1 MREVRMKRKVNVTR
15 VVLLSA
21 LFMVAV
27 QMMSCQVEDHS
38 NLTVVKAGLFIDG
51 TGSPPLRDVLIFI
64 EGNRI
69 TQVTQQEEIPPGSTV
84 VDASQQVVMPG
95 LIDTHV
101 HPGDRANAGPSPE
114 YAASVRHHL
123 KQALDFGVTTIFSLG
138 LDPDSNFAIR
148 DESWGDDFDGS
159 RMLTAGTG
167 FTAIGGHPTQL
178 GSDLPNQIDDPALAR
193 ERVRE
198 LAAQGVDGLK
208 IWVAPRGGLPVIKA
222 EVSRAIIDEGH
233 KHNLRVFAHLNTAE
247 DTQTLVEAQ
256 LDGVTHI
263 PGDSYE
269 EETIQLMRRQG
280 TTVAPMLVQKK
291 KGLVFSEDS
300 ELFEDPFVRQVLG
313 QEVDELK
320 EALAQTS
327 PEALER
333 MSQSY
338 QQGKENVLRLKNAGV
353 RLAVGTDSNTNF
365 APVGLITHK
374 EIEALVEAGLS
385 PMEALVAGTRGSAEW
400 AGISDRVGTLEP
412 GKLADMIILEE
423 DPLVNIRNTRKIA
436 KVILGGRVVE

>member
-1 MREVRMKRKVNVTR
+1 MKRTIHFTLF
-15 VVLLSA
+15 VLLTA
-21 LFMVAV
+21 ILT
-27 QMMSCQVEDHS
+27 MSCQVEDHS
-38 NLTVVKAGLFIDG
+38 NVTVVKAGLLIDG
-51 TGSPPLRDVLIFI
+51 TGNPPLRDVLIFI

-69 TQVTQQEEIPPGSTV
+69 TQVTQQEEIPPGATV
-84 VDASQQVVMPG
+84 IDASQQVVMPG

-114 YAASVRHHL
+114 YAASVRRHL

-167 FTAIGGHPTQL
+167 FTAVGGHPTQL
-178 GSDLPNQIDDPALAR
+178 GSDLPNQIDDPAQAR
-193 ERVRE
+193 QRVQE

-208 IWVAPRGGLPVIKA
+208 IWVAPLSGLPTIKA

-269 EETIQLMRRQG
+269 EETIQLMLKQG

-300 ELFEDPFVRQVLG
+300 ELFEDPFVRRVLG
-313 QEVDELK
+313 QEVDKLK
-320 EALAQTS
+320 EALAQTT

-333 MSQSY
+333 WSQSY

-353 RLAVGTDSNTNF
+353 RLAVGTDSNTSF

-374 EIEALVEAGLS
+374 EIETLVEAGLS

-400 AGISDRVGTLEP
+400 AGVSDRLGTLEA
-412 GKLADMIILEE
+412 GKLADMLILEE
-423 DPLVNIRNTRKIA
+423 NPLDNIRNTRKIA
-436 KVILGGRVVE
+436 KIILGGRVVE

>member
-1 MREVRMKRKVNVTR
+1 MKRTIHCTLF
-15 VVLLSA
+15 VLLTA
-21 LFMVAV
+21 ILT
-27 QMMSCQVEDHS
+27 MSCQVEDPS
-38 NLTVVKAGLFIDG
+38 NVTVVKAGLLIDG
-51 TGSPPLRDVLIFI
+51 TGNPPLRDVLIFI

-69 TQVTQQEEIPPGSTV
+69 TQVVQQEEIPPGATV
-84 VDASQQVVMPG
+84 IDASQQVVMPG

-114 YAASVRHHL
+114 YRASVIQHL

-138 LDPDSNFAIR
+138 LDPDSNFALR

-167 FTAIGGHPTQL
+167 FTAVGGHPTQL
-178 GSDLPNQIDDPALAR
+178 GTDLPNQIDDPALAR
-193 ERVRE
+193 QRVQE

-208 IWVAPRGGLPVIKA
+208 IWVAPIAGLPVIKA
-222 EVSRAIIDEGH
+222 EVSRAIIEEGH

-263 PGDSYE
+263 AGDSYE
-269 EETIQLMRRQG
+269 EETIELMRRQG
-280 TTVAPMLVQKK
+280 TIVAPMLVQKK
-291 KGLVFSEDS
+291 KGLVFSEDR

-333 MSQSY
+333 MAQSY
-338 QQGKENVLRLKNAGV
+338 QQAKENFVRLKNAGV
-353 RLAVGTDSNTNF
+353 RLAVGTDSNTSF

-374 EIEALVEAGLS
+374 EVETLVEAGLS

-400 AGISDRVGTLEP
+400 AGVSDRLGTIEA
-412 GKLADMIILEE
+412 GKLADMLILEE
-423 DPLVNIRNTRKIA
+423 NPLVDIRNTRKIV

>member
-1 MREVRMKRKVNVTR
+1 MKRTIHFTLF
-15 VVLLSA
+15 VLLTA
-21 LFMVAV
+21 ILT
-27 QMMSCQVEDHS
+27 MSCQVEDHS
-38 NLTVVKAGLFIDG
+38 NVTVVKAGLLIDG
-51 TGSPPLRDVLIFI
+51 TGNPPLRDVLVFI
-64 EGNRI
+64 EGSRI
-69 TQVTQQEEIPPGSTV
+69 TQVVQQEEIPQGATV
-84 VDASQQVVMPG
+84 IDASQQVVMPG

-114 YAASVRHHL
+114 YAASVRRHL

-167 FTAIGGHPTQL
+167 FTAVGGHPTQF
-178 GSDLPNQIDDPALAR
+178 GSDLPNQVDDPALAR
-193 ERVRE
+193 QRVQE
-198 LAAQGVDGLK
+198 LAAQGVDGLQ
-208 IWVAPRGGLPVIKA
+208 IWVAPIGGLPVTKA

-233 KHNLRVFAHLNTAE
+233 KHNLRIFAHLNTAE

-263 PGDSYE
+263 AWDDYE
-269 EETIQLMRRQG
+269 EETIELMRSQG

-300 ELFEDPFVRQVLG
+300 ELFEDPFVRRVLG
-313 QEVDELK
+313 QEVDKLK
-320 EALAQTS
+320 EALAQTT

-333 MSQSY
+333 WSQSY

-353 RLAVGTDSNTNF
+353 RLAVGTDSNTSF

-374 EIEALVEAGLS
+374 EIETLVEAGLS

-400 AGISDRVGTLEP
+400 AGVSDRLGTLEA
-412 GKLADMIILEE
+412 GKLADMLILEE
-423 DPLVNIRNTRKIA
+423 NPLDDIRNTRKIV

>member
-1 MREVRMKRKVNVTR
+1 MKRVIHFT
-15 VVLLSA
+15 LLVIVSA
-21 LFMVAV
+21 ILT
-27 QMMSCQVEDHS
+27 MSCQVNDHS
-38 NLTVVKAGLFIDG
+38 NVTVVKAGLLIDG
-51 TGSPPLRDVLIFI
+51 TGNPPLRDVLVFI
-64 EGNRI
+64 EGSRI
-69 TQVTQQEEIPPGSTV
+69 TQVVQQEEIPQGATV
-84 VDASQQVVMPG
+84 IDASQQVVMPG

-114 YAASVRHHL
+114 YRASVIRHL

-148 DESWGDDFDGS
+148 DESWGVDFDGS

-167 FTAIGGHPTQL
+167 FTAVGGHPTQL
-178 GSDLPNQIDDPALAR
+178 GSDLPNQVDDPAQAR
-193 ERVRE
+193 QRVQE

-208 IWVAPRGGLPVIKA
+208 IWVAPLSGLPTIKA

-269 EETIQLMRRQG
+269 EETIQLMLRQG

-320 EALAQTS
+320 EALAQIS

-333 MSQSY
+333 MSQGY

-353 RLAVGTDSNTNF
+353 RLAVGTDSNTSF

-374 EIEALVEAGLS
+374 EIETLVEAGLS

-400 AGISDRVGTLEP
+400 AGVSDRWGTLEA
-412 GKLADMIILEE
+412 GKLADMLILEE
-423 DPLVNIRNTRKIA
+423 NPLDNIRNTRKIA
-436 KVILGGRVVE
+436 KIILGGRVVE

>member
-1 MREVRMKRKVNVTR
+1 MKRKVNVTL

-21 LFMVAV
+21 LFM
-27 QMMSCQVEDHS
+27 MSCQVQDDP
-38 NLTVVKAGLFIDG
+38 NITVVKAGLLIDG
-51 TGSPPLRDVLIFI
+51 TGNPPLRDVLVFI
-64 EGNRI
+64 EGDRI
-69 TQVTQQEEIPPGSTV
+69 TQVVQQEEIPPGATV

-114 YAASVRHHL
+114 YRASVIQHL

-167 FTAIGGHPTQL
+167 FTAVGGHPTQL
-178 GSDLPNQIDDPALAR
+178 GTDLPNQIDEPALAR
-193 ERVRE
+193 QRVQE

-208 IWVAPRGGLPVIKA
+208 IWVAPISGLPVLKA
-222 EVSRAIIDEGH
+222 EVSRAIIEEGH
-233 KHNLRVFAHLNTAE
+233 KHNLRVFAHLNTAA

-263 PGDSYE
+263 AGDSYE
-269 EETIQLMRRQG
+269 EKTIELMLRQG

-291 KGLVFSEDS
+291 KGMVFSEDR
-300 ELFEDPFVRQVLG
+300 ELFEDPMVRQILG

-320 EALAQTS
+320 EALDQTS
-327 PEALER
+327 PETLER

-338 QQGKENVLRLKNAGV
+338 QQGRENLVRLRNAGV
-353 RLAVGTDSNTNF
+353 KLAVGTDSNTSF
-365 APVGLITHK
+365 APVGFITHK
-374 EIEALVEAGLS
+374 EIETLVEAGLS
-385 PMEALVAGTRGSAEW
+385 PMEALVAATRGSAEW
-400 AGISDRVGTLEP
+400 AGVSDRVGTLEA

>member
-1 MREVRMKRKVNVTR
+1 MKRTIHFTL
-15 VVLLSA
+15 VVLLTA
-21 LFMVAV
+21 ILT
-27 QMMSCQVEDHS
+27 MSCQVEDPS
-38 NLTVVKAGLFIDG
+38 NVTVVKAGLLIDG
-51 TGSPPLRDVLIFI
+51 TGNPPLRDVLIFI

-69 TQVTQQEEIPPGSTV
+69 TQVVQQEEIPPGATV
-84 VDASQQVVMPG
+84 IDASQQVVMPG

-114 YAASVRHHL
+114 YRASVIQHL
-123 KQALDFGVTTIFSLG
+123 KQALAFGVTTIFSLG
-138 LDPDSNFAIR
+138 LDPDSNFALR

-167 FTAIGGHPTQL
+167 FTAVGGHPTQL
-178 GSDLPNQIDDPALAR
+178 GTDLPNQIDDPALAR
-193 ERVRE
+193 QRVQE

-208 IWVAPRGGLPVIKA
+208 IWVAPIAGLPVIKA
-222 EVSRAIIDEGH
+222 EVSRAIIEEGH

-263 PGDSYE
+263 AGDSYE
-269 EETIQLMRRQG
+269 EETIELMRRQG
-280 TTVAPMLVQKK
+280 TIVAPMLVQKK
-291 KGLVFSEDS
+291 KGLVFSEDRA
-300 ELFEDPFVRQVLG
+300 LFEDPFVRRVLG

-333 MSQSY
+333 MAQSY
-338 QQGKENVLRLKNAGV
+338 QQAKENFVRLKNAGV
-353 RLAVGTDSNTNF
+353 RLAVGTDSNTSF

-374 EIEALVEAGLS
+374 EVETLVEAGLS

-400 AGISDRVGTLEP
+400 AGVSDRLGTIEA
-412 GKLADMIILEE
+412 GKLADMLILEE
-423 DPLVNIRNTRKIA
+423 NPLVDIRNTRKIV

>member
-1 MREVRMKRKVNVTR
+1 MKRTIHFTL
-15 VVLLSA
+15 VVLLTA
-21 LFMVAV
+21 ILT
-27 QMMSCQVEDHS
+27 MSCQVEDHS
-38 NLTVVKAGLFIDG
+38 NVTVVKAGLLIDG
-51 TGSPPLRDVLIFI
+51 TGNPPLRDVLVFI
-64 EGNRI
+64 EGSRI
-69 TQVTQQEEIPPGSTV
+69 TQVVQQEEIPQGATV
-84 VDASQQVVMPG
+84 IDASQQVVMPG

-114 YAASVRHHL
+114 YAASVRRHL
-123 KQALDFGVTTIFSLG
+123 KQALTFGVTTIFSLG

-167 FTAIGGHPTQL
+167 FTAVGGHPTQL

-193 ERVRE
+193 QRVQE

-208 IWVAPRGGLPVIKA
+208 IWVAPLSGLPTIKA

-269 EETIQLMRRQG
+269 EETIQLMLRQG

-300 ELFEDPFVRQVLG
+300 ELFEDPFVRRVLG
-313 QEVDELK
+313 QEVDKLK
-320 EALAQTS
+320 EALAQTT

-333 MSQSY
+333 WSQSY

-353 RLAVGTDSNTNF
+353 RLAVGTDSNTSF

-374 EIEALVEAGLS
+374 EIETLVEAGLS

-400 AGISDRVGTLEP
+400 AGVSDRLGTLEA
-412 GKLADMIILEE
+412 GKLADMLILEE
-423 DPLVNIRNTRKIA
+423 NPLDNIRNTRKIV

>member
-1 MREVRMKRKVNVTR
+1 MKRTIHFTL
-15 VVLLSA
+15 VVLLTA
-21 LFMVAV
+21 ILT
-27 QMMSCQVEDHS
+27 MSCQVEDPS
-38 NLTVVKAGLFIDG
+38 NVTVVKAGLLIDG
-51 TGSPPLRDVLIFI
+51 TGNPPLRDVLIFI

-69 TQVTQQEEIPPGSTV
+69 TQVVQQEEIPPGATV

-114 YAASVRHHL
+114 YRASVIQHL

-138 LDPDSNFAIR
+138 LDPDSNFALR

-167 FTAIGGHPTQL
+167 FTAVGGHPTQL
-178 GSDLPNQIDDPALAR
+178 GSDLPNQVDDPAQDR
-193 ERVRE
+193 QRVQE

-208 IWVAPRGGLPVIKA
+208 IWVAPLSGLPTIKA

-263 PGDSYE
+263 PGDSYD
-269 EETIQLMRRQG
+269 EETIELMRRQG
-280 TTVAPMLVQKK
+280 TIVAPMLVQKK

-300 ELFEDPFVRQVLG
+300 ELFEDPFVRKILG

-333 MSQSY
+333 MSQGY

-353 RLAVGTDSNTNF
+353 RLAVGTDSNTSF

-374 EIEALVEAGLS
+374 EIETLVEAGLS

-400 AGISDRVGTLEP
+400 AGVSDRLGTLEA
-412 GKLADMIILEE
+412 GKLADMLILEE
-423 DPLVNIRNTRKIA
+423 NPLVDIRNTRKIVQ
-436 KVILGGRVVE
+436 VILGGRVVE

>member
-1 MREVRMKRKVNVTR
+1 MKRKVNVTR

-21 LFMVAV
+21 LFIVAV
-27 QMMSCQVEDHS
+27 QMMSCQVEDPS
-38 NLTVVKAGLFIDG
+38 NVTVVKAGLLIDG
-51 TGSPPLRDVLIFI
+51 TGNPPLRDVLIFI

-69 TQVTQQEEIPPGSTV
+69 TQVVQQEEIPPGATV
-84 VDASQQVVMPG
+84 IDASQQVVMPG

-114 YAASVRHHL
+114 YRASVIQHL
-123 KQALDFGVTTIFSLG
+123 KQALAFGVTTIFSLG
-138 LDPDSNFAIR
+138 LDPDSNFALR

-167 FTAIGGHPTQL
+167 FTAVGGHPTQL
-178 GSDLPNQIDDPALAR
+178 GTDLPNQIDDPALAR
-193 ERVRE
+193 QRVQE

-208 IWVAPRGGLPVIKA
+208 IWVAPIAGLPVIKA
-222 EVSRAIIDEGH
+222 EVSRAIIEEGH

-263 PGDSYE
+263 AGDSYE
-269 EETIQLMRRQG
+269 EETIELMRRQG
-280 TTVAPMLVQKK
+280 TIVAPMLVQKK
-291 KGLVFSEDS
+291 KGLVFSEDR
-300 ELFEDPFVRQVLG
+300 ELFEDPFVRRVLG

-333 MSQSY
+333 MAQSY
-338 QQGKENVLRLKNAGV
+338 QQAKENFVRLKNAGV
-353 RLAVGTDSNTNF
+353 RLAVGTDSNTSF

-374 EIEALVEAGLS
+374 EVETLVEAGLS

-400 AGISDRVGTLEP
+400 AGVSDRLGTIEA
-412 GKLADMIILEE
+412 GKLADMLILEE
-423 DPLVNIRNTRKIA
+423 NPLVDIRNTRKIV

>member
-1 MREVRMKRKVNVTR
+1 MKRVIHFT
-15 VVLLSA
+15 LLVIVSA
-21 LFMVAV
+21 ILT
-27 QMMSCQVEDHS
+27 MSCQVEDHS
-38 NLTVVKAGLFIDG
+38 NVTVVKAGLLIDG
-51 TGSPPLRDVLIFI
+51 TGNPPLRDVLIFI

-69 TQVTQQEEIPPGSTV
+69 TQVVQQEEIPQGATV
-84 VDASQQVVMPG
+84 IDASQQVVMPG

-114 YAASVRHHL
+114 YAASVRRHL

-167 FTAIGGHPTQL
+167 FTAVGGHPTQL
-178 GSDLPNQIDDPALAR
+178 GSDLPNQIDDPAQAR
-193 ERVRE
+193 QRVQE

-208 IWVAPRGGLPVIKA
+208 IWVAPLSGLPTIKA

-269 EETIQLMRRQG
+269 EETIQLMLRQG

-300 ELFEDPFVRQVLG
+300 ELFEDPFVRRVLG
-313 QEVDELK
+313 QEVDKLK
-320 EALAQTS
+320 EALAQTT

-333 MSQSY
+333 WSQSY
-338 QQGKENVLRLKNAGV
+338 QQGKENVLRLKDAGV
-353 RLAVGTDSNTNF
+353 RLAVGTDSNTSF

-374 EIEALVEAGLS
+374 EIETLVEAGLS

-400 AGISDRVGTLEP
+400 AGVSDRLGTLEA
-412 GKLADMIILEE
+412 GKLADMLILEE
-423 DPLVNIRNTRKIA
+423 DPLVDIRNTRKIV

>member
-1 MREVRMKRKVNVTR
+1 MKRKVNVT
-15 VVLLSA
+15 L
-21 LFMVAV
+21 VAILAAILTV
-27 QMMSCQVEDHS
+27 SCQVEDNS
-38 NLTVVKAGLFIDG
+38 DITVIKAGLLIDG
-51 TGSPPLRDVLIFI
+51 TGNPPLGDVLIFI

-69 TQVTQQEEIPPGSTV
+69 TQVTQQEDIPPGATV

-138 LDPDSNFAIR
+138 LDPDSNFVIR
-148 DESWGDDFDGS
+148 DESWGDDFDGA

-167 FTAIGGHPTQL
+167 FTAVGGHPTQL
-178 GSDLPNQIDDPALAR
+178 GGDLPNQIDDPAQAR
-193 ERVRE
+193 QRVQE

-208 IWVAPRGGLPVIKA
+208 IWVAPIGGLPVIKP

-233 KHNLRVFAHLNTAE
+233 KHNLRIFAHLNTAE

-263 PGDSYE
+263 AWDDYE
-269 EETIQLMRRQG
+269 EETIELMRSQG

-300 ELFEDPFVRQVLG
+300 ELFEDPFIRRILG

-320 EALAQTS
+320 EALAQTT

-338 QQGKENVLRLKNAGV
+338 QQGRKNFVRLKDAGV

-365 APVGLITHK
+365 APVGLITQL
-374 EIEALVEAGLS
+374 EVEALVEAGLS

-400 AGISDRVGTLEP
+400 AGASDRVGTLEP

-423 DPLVNIRNTRKIA
+423 DPLVDIRNTRKIV

>member
-1 MREVRMKRKVNVTR
+1 MKRVIHFTL
-15 VVLLSA
+15 VVFVSA
-21 LFMVAV
+21 IL
-27 QMMSCQVEDHS
+27 MMSCQEEDHS
-38 NLTVVKAGLFIDG
+38 NVTVVKAGLLIDG
-51 TGSPPLRDVLIFI
+51 TGNPPLRDVLILI

-69 TQVTQQEEIPPGSTV
+69 TQITQQEEIPPGATV
-84 VDASQQVVMPG
+84 IDASQQVVIPG

-114 YAASVRHHL
+114 YRASVIQHL

-167 FTAIGGHPTQL
+167 FTAVGGHPTQL

-193 ERVRE
+193 QRVQE

-208 IWVAPRGGLPVIKA
+208 IWVAPLSGLPTIKA

-269 EETIQLMRRQG
+269 EETIQLMLRQG

-313 QEVDELK
+313 QEVDKLK
-320 EALAQTS
+320 EALAQTT

-333 MSQSY
+333 WSQSY
-338 QQGKENVLRLKNAGV
+338 QQGKENVLRLKDAGV
-353 RLAVGTDSNTNF
+353 RLAVGTDSNTSF

-374 EIEALVEAGLS
+374 EIETLVEAGLS

-400 AGISDRVGTLEP
+400 AGVSDRLGTLEA
-412 GKLADMIILEE
+412 GKLADMLILEE
-423 DPLVNIRNTRKIA
+423 NPLDNIRNTRKIV

>member
-1 MREVRMKRKVNVTR
+1 MKRVIHFTLMVF
-15 VVLLSA
+15 VSA
-21 LFMVAV
+21 IL
-27 QMMSCQVEDHS
+27 MMSCQVEVPS
-38 NLTVVKAGLFIDG
+38 NITVVKAGLLIDG
-51 TGSPPLRDVLIFI
+51 TGNPPLRDVLILI

-69 TQVTQQEEIPPGSTV
+69 TQITQQEEIPPGATV
-84 VDASQQVVMPG
+84 IDASQQVVIPG

-114 YAASVRHHL
+114 YRASVIQHL

-167 FTAIGGHPTQL
+167 FTAVGGHPTQL
-178 GSDLPNQIDDPALAR
+178 GSDLPNQIDDPAQAR
-193 ERVRE
+193 QRVQE

-208 IWVAPRGGLPVIKA
+208 IWVAPLSGLPTIKA

-269 EETIQLMRRQG
+269 EETIQLMLRQG

-313 QEVDELK
+313 QEVDKLK
-320 EALAQTS
+320 EALAQTT

-333 MSQSY
+333 WSQSY
-338 QQGKENVLRLKNAGV
+338 QQGKENVLRLKDAGV
-353 RLAVGTDSNTNF
+353 RLAVGTDSNTSF

-374 EIEALVEAGLS
+374 EIETLVEAGLS

-400 AGISDRVGTLEP
+400 AGVSDRLGTLEA
-412 GKLADMIILEE
+412 GKLADMLILEE
-423 DPLVNIRNTRKIA
+423 NPLDNIRNTRKIA
-436 KVILGGRVVE
+436 KIILGGRVVE

>member
-1 MREVRMKRKVNVTR
+1 MKRTIHFTL
-15 VVLLSA
+15 VVLLTA
-21 LFMVAV
+21 ILT
-27 QMMSCQVEDHS
+27 MSCQVEDHS
-38 NLTVVKAGLFIDG
+38 NVTVVKAGLLIDG
-51 TGSPPLRDVLIFI
+51 TGNPPLRDVLIFI
-64 EGNRI
+64 EGSRI
-69 TQVTQQEEIPPGSTV
+69 TQVTQQEEIPQGATV
-84 VDASQQVVMPG
+84 IDASQQVVMPG

-101 HPGDRANAGPSPE
+101 HPGDRANAGPSAE
-114 YAASVRHHL
+114 YRASVIQHL
-123 KQALDFGVTTIFSLG
+123 KQALAFGVTTIFSLG

-148 DESWGDDFDGS
+148 DESWGDDFEGS

-167 FTAIGGHPTQL
+167 FTAVGGHPTQL

-193 ERVRE
+193 QRVRE

-208 IWVAPRGGLPVIKA
+208 LWVAPIGGLPVIKA

-247 DTQTLVEAQ
+247 DTQTLIEAQ

-263 PGDSYE
+263 AWDDYE
-269 EETIQLMRRQG
+269 EETIQLMLKQG

-300 ELFEDPFVRQVLG
+300 ELFEDPFVRRVLG
-313 QEVDELK
+313 QEVDKLK
-320 EALAQTS
+320 EALAQTT

-333 MSQSY
+333 WSQSY

-353 RLAVGTDSNTNF
+353 RLAVGTDSNTSF

-374 EIEALVEAGLS
+374 EIETLVEAGLS

-400 AGISDRVGTLEP
+400 AGVSDRLGTLEA
-412 GKLADMIILEE
+412 GKLADMLILEE
-423 DPLVNIRNTRKIA
+423 NPLDNIRNTRKIV

>member
-1 MREVRMKRKVNVTR
+1 MKRTIHFTL
-15 VVLLSA
+15 VVLLTA
-21 LFMVAV
+21 ILT
-27 QMMSCQVEDHS
+27 MSCQVEDHS
-38 NLTVVKAGLFIDG
+38 NVTVVKAGLLIDG
-51 TGSPPLRDVLIFI
+51 TGNPPLRDVLVFI
-64 EGNRI
+64 EGSRI
-69 TQVTQQEEIPPGSTV
+69 TQVVQQEEIPQGATV
-84 VDASQQVVMPG
+84 IDASQQVVMPG

-101 HPGDRANAGPSPE
+101 HPGDRANAGPSAE
-114 YAASVRHHL
+114 YRASVIQHL
-123 KQALDFGVTTIFSLG
+123 KQALAFGVTTIFSLG

-167 FTAIGGHPTQL
+167 FTAVGGHPTQL

-193 ERVRE
+193 QRVQE

-208 IWVAPRGGLPVIKA
+208 IWVAPLSGLPTIKA

-269 EETIQLMRRQG
+269 EETIQLMLRQG

-300 ELFEDPFVRQVLG
+300 ELFEDPFVRRVLG

-320 EALAQTS
+320 EALAQTT

-333 MSQSY
+333 MSQGY

-353 RLAVGTDSNTNF
+353 RLAVGTDSNTPF

-374 EIEALVEAGLS
+374 EIETLVEAGLS

-400 AGISDRVGTLEP
+400 AGVSDRVGTLEP

-423 DPLVNIRNTRKIA
+423 DPLVDIRNTRKIV

>member
-1 MREVRMKRKVNVTR
+1 MKRVIHFTL
-15 VVLLSA
+15 VVFVSA
-21 LFMVAV
+21 IL
-27 QMMSCQVEDHS
+27 MMSCQVEVPS
-38 NLTVVKAGLFIDG
+38 NITVVKAGLLIDG
-51 TGSPPLRDVLIFI
+51 TGNPPLRDVLIFI

-69 TQVTQQEEIPPGSTV
+69 TQVVQQEEIPSGATV
-84 VDASQQVVMPG
+84 IDASQQVVIPG

-114 YAASVRHHL
+114 YRASVIHHL

-138 LDPDSNFAIR
+138 LDPDSNFALR

-167 FTAIGGHPTQL
+167 FTAVGGHPTQL
-178 GSDLPNQIDDPALAR
+178 GTDLPNQIDDPALAR
-193 ERVRE
+193 QRVQE

-208 IWVAPRGGLPVIKA
+208 IWVAPIAGLPVIKA
-222 EVSRAIIDEGH
+222 EVSRAIIEEGH

-263 PGDSYE
+263 AGDSYE
-269 EETIQLMRRQG
+269 EETIELMRRQG
-280 TTVAPMLVQKK
+280 TIVAPMLVQKK
-291 KGLVFSEDS
+291 KGLVFSEDR
-300 ELFEDPFVRQVLG
+300 ELFEDPFVRRVLG

-333 MSQSY
+333 MAQSY
-338 QQGKENVLRLKNAGV
+338 QQAKENFVRLKNAGV
-353 RLAVGTDSNTNF
+353 RLAVGTDSNTSF

-374 EIEALVEAGLS
+374 EVETLVEAGLS

-400 AGISDRVGTLEP
+400 AGVSDRLGTIEA
-412 GKLADMIILEE
+412 GKLADMLILEE
-423 DPLVNIRNTRKIA
+423 NPLVDIRNTRKIV

>member
-1 MREVRMKRKVNVTR
+1 MKRLIHFT
-15 VVLLSA
+15 LLVIVSA
-21 LFMVAV
+21 ILT
-27 QMMSCQVEDHS
+27 MSCQVEDHS
-38 NLTVVKAGLFIDG
+38 NVTVVKAGLLIDG
-51 TGSPPLRDVLIFI
+51 TGNPPLRDVLILI

-69 TQVTQQEEIPPGSTV
+69 TQVVQQEEIPSGATV
-84 VDASQQVVMPG
+84 IDASQQVVIPG

-114 YAASVRHHL
+114 YRASVIHHL
-123 KQALDFGVTTIFSLG
+123 KQALTFGVTTIFSLG
-138 LDPDSNFAIR
+138 LDPDSNFALR
-148 DESWGDDFDGS
+148 DESWEDDFDGS

-167 FTAIGGHPTQL
+167 FTAVGGHPTQL
-178 GSDLPNQIDDPALAR
+178 GSDLPNQIDDPAQAR
-193 ERVRE
+193 QRVQE

-208 IWVAPRGGLPVIKA
+208 IWVAPLSGLPTIKA

-269 EETIQLMRRQG
+269 EETIQLMLRQG

-300 ELFEDPFVRQVLG
+300 ELFEDPIVRQVLG

-333 MSQSY
+333 MSQGY
-338 QQGKENVLRLKNAGV
+338 QQGKENVLRLKDAGV
-353 RLAVGTDSNTNF
+353 RLAVGTDSNTSF

-374 EIEALVEAGLS
+374 EIETLVEAGLS

-400 AGISDRVGTLEP
+400 AGVSDRLGTLEA
-412 GKLADMIILEE
+412 GKLADMLILEE
-423 DPLVNIRNTRKIA
+423 NPLDNIRNTRKIA
-436 KVILGGRVVE
+436 KIILGGRVVE

>member
-1 MREVRMKRKVNVTR
+1 MKRTIHFTL
-15 VVLLSA
+15 VVLLTA
-21 LFMVAV
+21 ILT
-27 QMMSCQVEDHS
+27 MSCQVEDHS
-38 NLTVVKAGLFIDG
+38 NVTVVKAGLLIDG
-51 TGSPPLRDVLIFI
+51 TGNPPLRDVLVFI
-64 EGNRI
+64 EGSRI
-69 TQVTQQEEIPPGSTV
+69 TQVVQQEEIPQGATV
-84 VDASQQVVMPG
+84 IDASQQVVMPG

-101 HPGDRANAGPSPE
+101 HPGDRANAGPSAE
-114 YAASVRHHL
+114 YRASVIQHL
-123 KQALDFGVTTIFSLG
+123 KQALAFGVTTIFSLG

-148 DESWGDDFDGS
+148 DESWGDDFEGS

-167 FTAIGGHPTQL
+167 FTAVGGHPTQL

-193 ERVRE
+193 QRVQE
-198 LAAQGVDGLK
+198 LAAQGVDGFKL
-208 IWVAPRGGLPVIKA
+208 WVAPIGGLPVIKA

-233 KHNLRVFAHLNTAE
+233 KHNLRVFAHLKTAK
-247 DTQTLVEAQ
+247 DTQTLIEAQ

-263 PGDSYE
+263 AWDDYE
-269 EETIQLMRRQG
+269 EETIQLMLNQG

-300 ELFEDPFVRQVLG
+300 ELFEDPFVRRVLG
-313 QEVDELK
+313 QEVDKLK
-320 EALAQTS
+320 EALAQTT

-333 MSQSY
+333 WSQSY
-338 QQGKENVLRLKNAGV
+338 QQGRKNFVRLKDAGV
-353 RLAVGTDSNTNF
+353 RLAVGTDSNTSF

-374 EIEALVEAGLS
+374 EVEALVEAGLS

-400 AGISDRVGTLEP
+400 AGASDRVGTLEP

-423 DPLVNIRNTRKIA
+423 DPLVDIRNTRKIV

>member
-1 MREVRMKRKVNVTR
+1 MKRTIHCTLF
-15 VVLLSA
+15 VLLTA
-21 LFMVAV
+21 ILT
-27 QMMSCQVEDHS
+27 MSCQVEDPS
-38 NLTVVKAGLFIDG
+38 NVTVVKAGLLIDG
-51 TGSPPLRDVLIFI
+51 TGNPPLRDVLIFI

-69 TQVTQQEEIPPGSTV
+69 TQVVQQEEIPPGATV
-84 VDASQQVVMPG
+84 IDASQQVVMPG

-114 YAASVRHHL
+114 YRASVIQHL

-138 LDPDSNFAIR
+138 LDPDSNFALR

-167 FTAIGGHPTQL
+167 FTAVGGHPTQL
-178 GSDLPNQIDDPALAR
+178 GTDLPNQIDDPALAR
-193 ERVRE
+193 QRVQE

-208 IWVAPRGGLPVIKA
+208 IWVAPIAGLPVIKA
-222 EVSRAIIDEGH
+222 EVSRAIIEEGH

-263 PGDSYE
+263 AGDSYE
-269 EETIQLMRRQG
+269 EETIELMRRQG
-280 TTVAPMLVQKK
+280 TIVAPMLVQKK
-291 KGLVFSEDS
+291 KGLVFSEDR
-300 ELFEDPFVRQVLG
+300 ELFEDPFVRQILG

-333 MSQSY
+333 MAQSY
-338 QQGKENVLRLKNAGV
+338 QQAKENFVRLKNAGV
-353 RLAVGTDSNTNF
+353 RLAVGTDSNTSF

-374 EIEALVEAGLS
+374 EVETLVEAGLS

-400 AGISDRVGTLEP
+400 AGVSDRLGTIEA
-412 GKLADMIILEE
+412 GKLADMLILEE
-423 DPLVNIRNTRKIA
+423 NPLVDIRNTRKIV

>member
-1 MREVRMKRKVNVTR
+1 MKRTIHFTL
-15 VVLLSA
+15 VVLLTA
-21 LFMVAV
+21 ILT
-27 QMMSCQVEDHS
+27 MSCQVEDHS
-38 NLTVVKAGLFIDG
+38 NVTVVKAGLLIDG
-51 TGSPPLRDVLIFI
+51 TGNPPLRDVLVFI
-64 EGNRI
+64 EGSRI
-69 TQVTQQEEIPPGSTV
+69 TQVVQQEEIPQGATV
-84 VDASQQVVMPG
+84 IDASQQVVMPG

-101 HPGDRANAGPSPE
+101 HPGDRANAGPSAE
-114 YAASVRHHL
+114 YRASVIQHL
-123 KQALDFGVTTIFSLG
+123 KQALAFGVTTIFSLG

-148 DESWGDDFDGS
+148 DESWGDDFEGS

-167 FTAIGGHPTQL
+167 FTAVGGHPTQL

-193 ERVRE
+193 QRVQE

-208 IWVAPRGGLPVIKA
+208 LWVAPIGGLPVIKA

-233 KHNLRVFAHLNTAE
+233 KHNLRVFAHLNTAK
-247 DTQTLVEAQ
+247 DTQTLIEAQ

-263 PGDSYE
+263 AWDDYE
-269 EETIQLMRRQG
+269 EETIQLMLNQG

-300 ELFEDPFVRQVLG
+300 ELFEDPFVRRVLG
-313 QEVDELK
+313 QEVDKLK
-320 EALAQTS
+320 EALAQTT

-333 MSQSY
+333 WSQSY
-338 QQGKENVLRLKNAGV
+338 QQGRKNFVRLKDAGV
-353 RLAVGTDSNTNF
+353 RLAVGTDSNTSF

-374 EIEALVEAGLS
+374 EVEALVEAGLS

-400 AGISDRVGTLEP
+400 AGASDRVGTLEP

-423 DPLVNIRNTRKIA
+423 DPLVDIRNTRKIV

>member
-1 MREVRMKRKVNVTR
+1 MKRKVNVTL
-15 VVLLSA
+15 VFIVSA
-21 LFMVAV
+21 ILV
-27 QMMSCQVEDHS
+27 MSCQVED
-38 NLTVVKAGLFIDG
+38 NTNITVVQAGLLIDG
-51 TGSPPLRDVLIFI
+51 TGNPPLRDVLIFI

-69 TQVTQQEEIPPGSTV
+69 TQVTQQEEIPPGATV
-84 VDASQQVVMPG
+84 IDASQQVVIPG

-114 YAASVRHHL
+114 YAASVRRHL

-167 FTAIGGHPTQL
+167 FTAVGGHPTQL
-178 GSDLPNQIDDPALAR
+178 GSDLPNQIDDPAQAR
-193 ERVRE
+193 QRVQE

-208 IWVAPRGGLPVIKA
+208 IWVAPLSGLPTIKA

-269 EETIQLMRRQG
+269 EETIQLMLRQG

-300 ELFEDPFVRQVLG
+300 ELFEDPFVRRVLG
-313 QEVDELK
+313 QEVDKLK
-320 EALAQTS
+320 EALAQTT

-333 MSQSY
+333 WSQSY

-353 RLAVGTDSNTNF
+353 RLAVGTDSNTSF

-374 EIEALVEAGLS
+374 EIETLVEAGLS

-400 AGISDRVGTLEP
+400 AGVSDRLGTLEA
-412 GKLADMIILEE
+412 GKLADMLILEE
-423 DPLVNIRNTRKIA
+423 NPLDNIRNTRKIA
-436 KVILGGRVVE
+436 KIILGGRVVE

>member
-1 MREVRMKRKVNVTR
+1 MKRVIHFT
-15 VVLLSA
+15 LLVIVSA
-21 LFMVAV
+21 ILT
-27 QMMSCQVEDHS
+27 MSCQVEDHS
-38 NLTVVKAGLFIDG
+38 NVTVVKAGVLIDG
-51 TGSPPLRDVLIFI
+51 TGNPPLRDVLIFI
-64 EGNRI
+64 EGSRI
-69 TQVTQQEEIPPGSTV
+69 TQVVQQEEIPQGATV
-84 VDASQQVVMPG
+84 IDASQQVVMPG

-114 YAASVRHHL
+114 YAASVRRHL

-167 FTAIGGHPTQL
+167 FTAVGGHPTQL
-178 GSDLPNQIDDPALAR
+178 GSDLPNQVDDPALAR
-193 ERVRE
+193 QRVQE

-208 IWVAPRGGLPVIKA
+208 IWVAPIGGLPVIKP

-233 KHNLRVFAHLNTAE
+233 KHNLRIFAHLNTAE

-263 PGDSYE
+263 AWDDYE
-269 EETIQLMRRQG
+269 EETIELMRSQG

-291 KGLVFSEDS
+291 KGLVFSEDK
-300 ELFEDPFVRQVLG
+300 ELFEDPFIRRILG

-320 EALAQTS
+320 EALAQTT

-338 QQGKENVLRLKNAGV
+338 QQGRKNFVRLKDAGV

-365 APVGLITHK
+365 APVGLITQL
-374 EIEALVEAGLS
+374 EVEALVEAGLS
-385 PMEALVAGTRGSAEW
+385 PMEALGAGTRGSAEW
-400 AGISDRVGTLEP
+400 AGASDRVGTLEP
-412 GKLADMIILEE
+412 GKFADMLILEE
-423 DPLVNIRNTRKIA
+423 DPLVDIRNTRKIV

>member
-1 MREVRMKRKVNVTR
+1 MKRKVNVTL

-21 LFMVAV
+21 QF
-27 QMMSCQVEDHS
+27 MMSCQVQDDP
-38 NLTVVKAGLFIDG
+38 NITVVKAGLLIDG
-51 TGSPPLRDVLIFI
+51 TGNPPLRDVLVFI
-64 EGNRI
+64 EGDRI
-69 TQVTQQEEIPPGSTV
+69 TQVVQQEEIPPGATV

-114 YAASVRHHL
+114 YRASVIQHL

-167 FTAIGGHPTQL
+167 FTAVGGHPTQL

-193 ERVRE
+193 QRVQE

-208 IWVAPRGGLPVIKA
+208 IWVAPLSGLPTIRA

-233 KHNLRVFAHLNTAE
+233 KHNLRVFAHLNTPD

-320 EALAQTS
+320 EALAQTT

-333 MSQSY
+333 MSQGY

-353 RLAVGTDSNTNF
+353 RLAVGTDSNTSF

-374 EIEALVEAGLS
+374 EIETLVEAGLS

-400 AGISDRVGTLEP
+400 AGVSDRLGTLEA
-412 GKLADMIILEE
+412 GKLADMLILEE
-423 DPLVNIRNTRKIA
+423 NPLDNIRNTRKIA
-436 KVILGGRVVE
+436 KIILGGRVVE

>member
-1 MREVRMKRKVNVTR
+1 MKRKVNVTL

-21 LFMVAV
+21 LFT
-27 QMMSCQVEDHS
+27 MSCQVEDHS
-38 NLTVVKAGLFIDG
+38 NVTVVKAGVLIDG
-51 TGSPPLRDVLIFI
+51 TGNPPLRDVLIFI

-69 TQVTQQEEIPPGSTV
+69 TQVTQQEEIPSGATV

-114 YAASVRHHL
+114 YRASVIHHL
-123 KQALDFGVTTIFSLG
+123 KQALTFGVTTIFSLG
-138 LDPDSNFAIR
+138 LDPDSNFALR
-148 DESWGDDFDGS
+148 DESWEDDFDGS

-167 FTAIGGHPTQL
+167 FTAVGGHPTQL
-178 GSDLPNQIDDPALAR
+178 GSDLPNQIDDPAQAR
-193 ERVRE
+193 QRVQE

-208 IWVAPRGGLPVIKA
+208 IWVAPLSGLPTIKA

-269 EETIQLMRRQG
+269 EETIQLMSRQG

-333 MSQSY
+333 WSQSY
-338 QQGKENVLRLKNAGV
+338 QQGKENVLRLKDAGV
-353 RLAVGTDSNTNF
+353 RLAVGTDSNTSF

-374 EIEALVEAGLS
+374 EIETLVEAGLS

-400 AGISDRVGTLEP
+400 AGVSDRLGTLEA
-412 GKLADMIILEE
+412 GKLADMLILEE
-423 DPLVNIRNTRKIA
+423 NPLDNIRNTRKIV

>member
-1 MREVRMKRKVNVTR
+1 MKRTIHFTL
-15 VVLLSA
+15 VVLLTA
-21 LFMVAV
+21 ILT
-27 QMMSCQVEDHS
+27 MSCQVEDPS
-38 NLTVVKAGLFIDG
+38 NVTVVKAGLLIDG
-51 TGSPPLRDVLIFI
+51 TGNPPLRDVLIFI

-69 TQVTQQEEIPPGSTV
+69 TQVTQQEEIPPGATV
-84 VDASQQVVMPG
+84 IDASQQVVMPG

-101 HPGDRANAGPSPE
+101 HPGDRANAGPSAE
-114 YAASVRHHL
+114 YRASVIQHL

-138 LDPDSNFAIR
+138 LDPDSNFALR

-167 FTAIGGHPTQL
+167 FTAVGGHPTQL
-178 GSDLPNQIDDPALAR
+178 GTDLPNQIDDPALAR
-193 ERVRE
+193 QRVQE

-208 IWVAPRGGLPVIKA
+208 IWVAPIGGLPVIKA
-222 EVSRAIIDEGH
+222 EVSRAIIEEGH

-263 PGDSYE
+263 AGDSYE
-269 EETIQLMRRQG
+269 EETIELMRRQG
-280 TTVAPMLVQKK
+280 TIVAPMLVQKK
-291 KGLVFSEDS
+291 KGLVFSEDR
-300 ELFEDPFVRQVLG
+300 ELFEDPFVRRVLG
-313 QEVDELK
+313 QELDELK

-333 MSQSY
+333 MAQSY
-338 QQGKENVLRLKNAGV
+338 QQAKENFVRLKNAGV
-353 RLAVGTDSNTNF
+353 RLAVGTDSNTSF

-374 EIEALVEAGLS
+374 EVETLVEAGLS

-400 AGISDRVGTLEP
+400 AGVSDRLGTIEA
-412 GKLADMIILEE
+412 GKLADMLILEE
-423 DPLVNIRNTRKIA
+423 NPLVDIRNTRKIV

>member
-1 MREVRMKRKVNVTR
+1 MKRTSHFTL
-15 VVLLSA
+15 VVLLTA
-21 LFMVAV
+21 ILT
-27 QMMSCQVEDHS
+27 MSCQVEDHS
-38 NLTVVKAGLFIDG
+38 NVTVVKAGLLIDG
-51 TGSPPLRDVLIFI
+51 TGNPPLRDVLVFI

-69 TQVTQQEEIPPGSTV
+69 TQVVQQEEIPQGATV
-84 VDASQQVVMPG
+84 IDASQQVVMPG

-114 YAASVRHHL
+114 YRASVIQHL

-167 FTAIGGHPTQL
+167 FTAVGGHPTQL

-193 ERVRE
+193 QRVQE

-208 IWVAPRGGLPVIKA
+208 IWVAPLSGLPTIKA

-233 KHNLRVFAHLNTAE
+233 KHNLRVFAHLNTPE

-269 EETIQLMRRQG
+269 EETIQLMLRQG

-320 EALAQTS
+320 EALAQTT
-327 PEALER
+327 PEALGR
-333 MSQSY
+333 MSQGY

-353 RLAVGTDSNTNF
+353 RLAVGTDSNTSF

-374 EIEALVEAGLS
+374 EVETLVEAGLS

-400 AGISDRVGTLEP
+400 AGVSDRLGTLEA
-412 GKLADMIILEE
+412 GKLADMLILEE
-423 DPLVNIRNTRKIA
+423 NPLDNIRNTRKIA

>member
-1 MREVRMKRKVNVTR
+1 MKRTIHFTL
-15 VVLLSA
+15 VVLLTA
-21 LFMVAV
+21 ILT
-27 QMMSCQVEDHS
+27 MSCQVEDHS
-38 NLTVVKAGLFIDG
+38 NVTVVKAGLLIDG
-51 TGSPPLRDVLIFI
+51 TGNPPLRDVLIFI

-69 TQVTQQEEIPPGSTV
+69 TQVVQQEEIPPGATV
-84 VDASQQVVMPG
+84 IDASQQVVMPG

-114 YAASVRHHL
+114 YRASVIQHL
-123 KQALDFGVTTIFSLG
+123 KQALAFGVTTIFSLG
-138 LDPDSNFAIR
+138 LDPDSNFALR

-167 FTAIGGHPTQL
+167 FTAVGGHPTQL
-178 GSDLPNQIDDPALAR
+178 GTDLPNQIDDPALAR
-193 ERVRE
+193 QRVQE

-208 IWVAPRGGLPVIKA
+208 IWVAPIAGLPVIKA
-222 EVSRAIIDEGH
+222 EVSRAIIEEGH

-263 PGDSYE
+263 AGDSYE
-269 EETIQLMRRQG
+269 EETIELMRRQG
-280 TTVAPMLVQKK
+280 TIVAPMLVQKK
-291 KGLVFSEDS
+291 KGLVFSEDR
-300 ELFEDPFVRQVLG
+300 ELFEDPFVRRVLG

-333 MSQSY
+333 MAQSY
-338 QQGKENVLRLKNAGV
+338 QQAKENFVRLKNAGV
-353 RLAVGTDSNTNF
+353 RLAVGTDSNTSF

-374 EIEALVEAGLS
+374 EVETLVEAGLS

-400 AGISDRVGTLEP
+400 AGVSDRLGTIEA
-412 GKLADMIILEE
+412 GKLADMLILEE
-423 DPLVNIRNTRKIA
+423 NPLVDIRNTRKIV

>member
-1 MREVRMKRKVNVTR
+1 MKRTIHFTL
-15 VVLLSA
+15 VVLLTA
-21 LFMVAV
+21 ILT
-27 QMMSCQVEDHS
+27 MSCQVEDHS
-38 NLTVVKAGLFIDG
+38 NVTVVKAGLLIDG
-51 TGSPPLRDVLIFI
+51 TGNPPLRDVLVFI

-69 TQVTQQEEIPPGSTV
+69 TQVVQQLEIPPGATV
-84 VDASQQVVMPG
+84 IDASQQVVIPG

-167 FTAIGGHPTQL
+167 FTAVGGHPTQL
-178 GSDLPNQIDDPALAR
+178 GSDLPNQVDDPAQAR
-193 ERVRE
+193 QRVQE

-208 IWVAPRGGLPVIKA
+208 IWVAPNRGLPVIKA
-222 EVSRAIIDEGH
+222 EVSRAIIEEGH
-233 KHNLRVFAHLNTAE
+233 KHNLRVFAHLNTTE
-247 DTQTLVEAQ
+247 DTQTLLEAQ

-263 PGDSYE
+263 AGDSYE
-269 EETIQLMRRQG
+269 EETIQLMLRQG

-291 KGLVFSEDS
+291 KGLVFSEDRD
-300 ELFEDPFVRQVLG
+300 LFEDPFVRKILG

-327 PEALER
+327 PEALAR
-333 MSQSY
+333 MSESY
-338 QQGKENVLRLKNAGV
+338 QQGKENFVRLKNAGV
-353 RLAVGTDSNTNF
+353 RLAVGTDSNTPF

-374 EIEALVEAGLS
+374 EIETLVEAGLS

-400 AGISDRVGTLEP
+400 AGVSDRLGTLEA
-412 GKLADMIILEE
+412 GKLADMLILEE
-423 DPLVNIRNTRKIA
+423 NPLVDIRNTRKIV
-436 KVILGGRVVE
+436 KIILGGRVLEPPKIAE

>member
-1 MREVRMKRKVNVTR
+1 MKRTIHCTLF
-15 VVLLSA
+15 VLLTA
-21 LFMVAV
+21 ILT
-27 QMMSCQVEDHS
+27 MSCQVEDPS
-38 NLTVVKAGLFIDG
+38 NVTVVKAGLLIDG
-51 TGSPPLRDVLIFI
+51 TGNPPLRDVLIFI

-69 TQVTQQEEIPPGSTV
+69 TQVVQQEEIPPGATV
-84 VDASQQVVMPG
+84 IDASQQVVMPG

-114 YAASVRHHL
+114 YRASVIQHL
-123 KQALDFGVTTIFSLG
+123 KQALAFGVTTIFSLG
-138 LDPDSNFAIR
+138 LDPDSNFALR

-167 FTAIGGHPTQL
+167 FTAVGGHPTQL
-178 GSDLPNQIDDPALAR
+178 GTDLPNQIDDPALAR
-193 ERVRE
+193 QRVQE

-208 IWVAPRGGLPVIKA
+208 IWVAPIAGLPVIKA
-222 EVSRAIIDEGH
+222 EVSRAIIEEGH

-263 PGDSYE
+263 AGDSYE
-269 EETIQLMRRQG
+269 EETIELMRRQG
-280 TTVAPMLVQKK
+280 TIVAPMLVQKK
-291 KGLVFSEDS
+291 KGLVFSEDR
-300 ELFEDPFVRQVLG
+300 ELFEDPFVRRVLG
-313 QEVDELK
+313 QEMDELK

-333 MSQSY
+333 MAQSY
-338 QQGKENVLRLKNAGV
+338 QQAKENFVRLKNAGV
-353 RLAVGTDSNTNF
+353 RLAVGTDSNTSF

-374 EIEALVEAGLS
+374 EVETLVEAGLS

-400 AGISDRVGTLEP
+400 AGVSDRLGTIEA
-412 GKLADMIILEE
+412 GKLADMLILEE
-423 DPLVNIRNTRKIA
+423 NPLVDIRNTRKIV

>member
-1 MREVRMKRKVNVTR
+1 MKRTIHCTLF
-15 VVLLSA
+15 VLLTA
-21 LFMVAV
+21 ILT
-27 QMMSCQVEDHS
+27 MSCQVEDPS
-38 NLTVVKAGLFIDG
+38 NVTVVKAGLLIDG
-51 TGSPPLRDVLIFI
+51 TGNPPLRDVLIFI

-69 TQVTQQEEIPPGSTV
+69 TQVVQQEEIPPGATV
-84 VDASQQVVMPG
+84 IDASQQVVMPG

-114 YAASVRHHL
+114 YRASVIQHL
-123 KQALDFGVTTIFSLG
+123 KQALAFGVTTIFSLG
-138 LDPDSNFAIR
+138 LDPDSNFALR

-167 FTAIGGHPTQL
+167 FTAVGGHPTQL
-178 GSDLPNQIDDPALAR
+178 GTDLPNQIDDPALAR
-193 ERVRE
+193 QRVQE

-208 IWVAPRGGLPVIKA
+208 IWVAPIAGLPVIKA
-222 EVSRAIIDEGH
+222 EVSRAIIEEGH

-263 PGDSYE
+263 AGDSYE
-269 EETIQLMRRQG
+269 EETIELMRRQG
-280 TTVAPMLVQKK
+280 TIVAPMLVQKK
-291 KGLVFSEDS
+291 KGLVFSEDR

-333 MSQSY
+333 MAQSY
-338 QQGKENVLRLKNAGV
+338 QQAKENFVRLKNAGV
-353 RLAVGTDSNTNF
+353 RLAVGTDSNTSF

-374 EIEALVEAGLS
+374 EVETLVEAGLS

-400 AGISDRVGTLEP
+400 AGVSDRLGTIEA
-412 GKLADMIILEE
+412 GKLADMLILEE
-423 DPLVNIRNTRKIA
+423 NPLVDIRNTRKIV

>member
-1 MREVRMKRKVNVTR
+1 MQRTIHFTL
-15 VVLLSA
+15 VVLLTA
-21 LFMVAV
+21 ILT
-27 QMMSCQVEDHS
+27 MSCQVEDPS
-38 NLTVVKAGLFIDG
+38 NVTVVKAGLLIDG
-51 TGSPPLRDVLIFI
+51 TGNPPLRDVLIFI

-69 TQVTQQEEIPPGSTV
+69 TQVTQQEEIPPGATV
-84 VDASQQVVMPG
+84 IDASQQVVMPG

-101 HPGDRANAGPSPE
+101 HPGDRANAGPSAE
-114 YAASVRHHL
+114 YRASVIQHL

-138 LDPDSNFAIR
+138 LDPDSNFALR

-167 FTAIGGHPTQL
+167 FTAVGGHPTQL
-178 GSDLPNQIDDPALAR
+178 GTDLPNQIDDPALAR
-193 ERVRE
+193 QRVQE

-208 IWVAPRGGLPVIKA
+208 IWVAPIAGLPVIKA
-222 EVSRAIIDEGH
+222 EVSRAIIEEGH

-263 PGDSYE
+263 AGDSYE
-269 EETIQLMRRQG
+269 EETIELMRRQG
-280 TTVAPMLVQKK
+280 TIVAPMLVQKK
-291 KGLVFSEDS
+291 KGLVFSEDRA
-300 ELFEDPFVRQVLG
+300 LFEDPFVRRVLG

-333 MSQSY
+333 MAQSY
-338 QQGKENVLRLKNAGV
+338 QQAKENFVRLKNAGV
-353 RLAVGTDSNTNF
+353 RLAVGTDSNTSF

-374 EIEALVEAGLS
+374 EVETLVEAGLS

-400 AGISDRVGTLEP
+400 AGVSDRLGTIEA
-412 GKLADMIILEE
+412 GKLADMLILEE
-423 DPLVNIRNTRKIA
+423 NPLVDIRNTRKIV

>member
-1 MREVRMKRKVNVTR
+1 MKRTIHFTL
-15 VVLLSA
+15 VVLLTA
-21 LFMVAV
+21 ILT
-27 QMMSCQVEDHS
+27 MSCQVEDHS
-38 NLTVVKAGLFIDG
+38 NVTVVKAGLLIDG
-51 TGSPPLRDVLIFI
+51 TGNPPLRDVLIFI

-69 TQVTQQEEIPPGSTV
+69 TQVSQQEEIPPGATV
-84 VDASQQVVMPG
+84 IDASQQVVMPG

-101 HPGDRANAGPSPE
+101 HPGDRANAGPSAE
-114 YAASVRHHL
+114 YRASVIQHL

-148 DESWGDDFDGS
+148 DESWGDDFEGS

-167 FTAIGGHPTQL
+167 FTAVGGHPTQL
-178 GSDLPNQIDDPALAR
+178 GSDLPNQIDDPAQAR
-193 ERVRE
+193 QRVQE

-208 IWVAPRGGLPVIKA
+208 IWVAPLSGLPTIKA

-269 EETIQLMRRQG
+269 EETIQLMLRQG

-291 KGLVFSEDS
+291 KGLVFSEDR
-300 ELFEDPFVRQVLG
+300 ELFEDPFIRRILG

-353 RLAVGTDSNTNF
+353 RLAVGTDSNTPF

-374 EIEALVEAGLS
+374 EVEALVEAGLS

-400 AGISDRVGTLEP
+400 AGVSDRLGTLEA
-412 GKLADMIILEE
+412 GKLADMLILEE
-423 DPLVNIRNTRKIA
+423 NPLDNIRNTRKIV

>member
-1 MREVRMKRKVNVTR
+1 MER
-15 VVLLSA
+15 VVSLIPVIILSA
-21 LFMVAV
+21 IL
-27 QMMSCQVEDHS
+27 MMSCQVQD
-38 NLTVVKAGLFIDG
+38 NQNITVVKAGLLIDG
-51 TGSPPLRDVLIFI
+51 TGNPPLRDVLVFI
-64 EGNRI
+64 EGDRI
-69 TQVTQQEEIPPGSTV
+69 TQVVQQEEIPPGATV
-84 VDASQQVVMPG
+84 VDASQQVVIPG

-114 YAASVRHHL
+114 YRASVIQHL

-138 LDPDSNFAIR
+138 LDPDSNFALR

-167 FTAIGGHPTQL
+167 FTAVGGHPTQL
-178 GSDLPNQIDDPALAR
+178 GTDLPNQIDDPALAR
-193 ERVRE
+193 QRVQE

-208 IWVAPRGGLPVIKA
+208 IWVAPNLGLPVLKA
-222 EVSRAIIDEGH
+222 EVSRAVIEEGH
-233 KHNLRVFAHLNTAE
+233 KHNLRVFAHLNTAA

-263 PGDSYE
+263 AGDSYE
-269 EETIQLMRRQG
+269 EETIQLMKRQG

-291 KGLVFSEDS
+291 KGLVFSEDR

-320 EALAQTS
+320 DALAQTS

-333 MSQSY
+333 MAQSY
-338 QQGKENVLRLKNAGV
+338 QQGKENVIRLKNAGV
-353 RLAVGTDSNTNF
+353 RLAVGTDSNTSF

-374 EIEALVEAGLS
+374 EIETLVEAGLS
-385 PMEALVAGTRGSAEW
+385 PMEALVAATRGSAEW
-400 AGISDRVGTLEP
+400 AGISDRLGTLEA